1 MNKLAYSVLIIC
13 LMIGVIYAYPTSP
26 SFAKEM
32 RMGDMLTQAFAASS
46 AEAEGYSVH
55 NWSVVNQQFA
65 EMNELVQMARKMNET
80 LQIPNPQEYQNSEL
94 QQHIYQLYGKWDDT
108 TDVTLIL
115 NSMNLEGQ
123 QPQTTLVVKVERRSN
138 NTEGLTET
146 VDRVRQTARDAGANP
161 QISTCIKG
169 FLNDRIKITERDQL
183 IKRVLSSVKAKEVEA
198 LRSDLLTSV
207 SGFSAASKEHILTD
221 GKPMNL
227 QVVVQWDN
235 YQKRTRVLVGAP
247 IITIEY

>member
-13 LMIGVIYAYPTSP
+13 LIIGVIYAYPTTP

-32 RMGDMLTQAFAASS
+32 HMGDMLTQAFDASS

-55 NWSVVNQQFA
+55 NWSVVNQQFV
-65 EMNELVQMARKMNET
+65 EMNELVKMAKKMNEA
-80 LQIPNPQEYQNSEL
+80 LQIPNPQEYKNSEL
-94 QQHIYQLYGKWDDT
+94 QQRIYQLHGKWDDSA
-108 TDVTLIL
+108 DVTLIL

-123 QPQTTLVVKVERRSN
+123 QPQTTLVVKVERRSKN
-138 NTEGLTET
+138 VRDITDTINRVRET
-146 VDRVRQTARDAGANP
+146 VREVGATP

-169 FLNDRIKITERDQL
+169 FLNDRIKITDRDQL
-183 IKRVLSSVKAKEVEA
+183 IKRVFSSVKAKEVEA
-198 LRSDLLTSV
+198 LRSDQLTSV
-207 SGFSAASKEHILTD
+207 SGFSAVTKERIWTN

-247 IITIEY
+247 IITLEY